1 MERRHLF
8 EREMQQRA
16 LEEFDGLARIRA
28 LVDWQAFVPTLEEIF
43 GVCHGG
49 PGRPAWDPLVMFR
62 SILLGVMHSLSD
74 RDLQFM
80 LLDRRTFK
88 QFAGLQSDDQVPDQK
103 TLWKYRDLLSRSGR
117 IDELFDLFK
126 AQLRSHGYELTSGQL
141 VDSSIVEVPRQRNSR
156 EDNRTVKSGEV
167 PESWQDNPNKLCQ
180 KDTDARWTKKRN
192 QNHYGYKNH
201 ISADRETKFIDEWE
215 VTAASTHDSQVF
227 VELLPERP
235 EGDCQVWA
243 DSAYRSEDAL
253 RKLRKRGYKP
263 RVNHKATRAKALSD
277 RQDGVNRAYSKVRCR
292 VEHVFGSMTN
302 EMPERYMRCIG
313 KTRARTWIGLRNL
326 CYNMRRLSYLQ
337 PSLSAA

>member
-28 LVDWQAFVPTLEEIF
+28 LVDWEAFVPSLEEIF
-43 GVCHGG
+43 GVSHGG

-88 QFAGLQSDDQVPDQK
+88 RFAGLQSDDQVPDQK

-117 IDELFDLFK
+117 IDELFELFK

-156 EDNRTVKSGEV
+156 EDNRDGEV
-167 PESWQDNPNKLCQ
+167 RRGAGGLAGQSEQ
-180 KDTDARWTKKRN
+180 A
-192 QNHYGYKNH
+192 
-201 ISADRETKFIDEWE
+201 
-215 VTAASTHDSQVF
+215 V
-227 VELLPERP
+227 P
-235 EGDCQVWA
+235 EGHRCALDEKAQ
-243 DSAYRSEDAL
+243 SEPL
-253 RKLRKRGYKP
+253 WLQEP
-263 RVNHKATRAKALSD
+263 
-277 RQDGVNRAYSKVRCR
+277 
-292 VEHVFGSMTN
+292 
-302 EMPERYMRCIG
+302 
-313 KTRARTWIGLRNL
+313 
-326 CYNMRRLSYLQ
+326 YLGG
-337 PSLSAA
+337 PGDEVH